1 MVVLPQSVAM
11 MTLRLSGF
19 IAFTY
24 ASGGAWRSRISF
36 STSSS
41 SSGAAAVKFALENEV
56 DVVLLDSER
65 QPCEI
70 WSRVMGYH
78 RPVAAFNKGKQQE
91 HRDRVFF
98 TEGSS
103 ARLMRDAA

>member
-1 MVVLPQSVAM
+1 MCDDPIDVPPDGD
-11 MTLRLSGF
+11 TG
-19 IAFTY
+19 
-24 ASGGAWRSRISF
+24 
-36 STSSS
+36 
-41 SSGAAAVKFALENEV
+41 